1 METMATV
8 TAFRPSKLLSSS
20 CSFFSR
26 ALSHP
31 SFPCRSA
38 SVQPRI
44 RSRSTLRISA
54 VSPRRRTLSEEWD
67 LSNSVAAPGA
77 FQIPSFEE
85 LDTTNMLLRQRIV
98 FLGSQVFSHTDIYV
112 SERIVVIFL
121 SFSNNFHSLVCYL
134 SWKVEKL
141 LIHFW
146 IRNELVFFP
155 YLYGCLILLSKKD
168 DNLARK
174 WCIFPIRSNI
184 LGWVICLIAWLSRRV
199 ISYCSVWNNW
209 HYKSRKWKLHFGG
222 CWMVRIEFKRHSVNY
237 KRDVYR

>member
-1 METMATV
+1 MGLFRQRCESPTIVGLTQSNKTGPISDAHVDFFNSRHYKSTSNIPNRERDADMETMATV
-8 TAFRPSKLLSSS
+8 TAFPPSKLLSSS

-134 SWKVEKL
+134 S
-141 LIHFW
+141 
-146 IRNELVFFP
+146 
-155 YLYGCLILLSKKD
+155 
-168 DNLARK
+168 
-174 WCIFPIRSNI
+174 
-184 LGWVICLIAWLSRRV
+184 
-199 ISYCSVWNNW
+199 
-209 HYKSRKWKLHFGG
+209 
-222 CWMVRIEFKRHSVNY
+222 
-237 KRDVYR
+237 